1 VHSAQGCTCY
11 HVLLAPRA
19 MQHMGQIFHYVLQE
33 PIKGQHGAGLRA
45 AHALSERS
53 ARQEDSSTPGNVR
66 PEWFAVGAD

>member
-1 VHSAQGCTCY
+1 
-11 HVLLAPRA
+11 